1 MPPISWEEIGHGNR
15 RNLER
20 KSSKLMTPLP
30 KRKHS
35 KGRRN
40 RRRAHYNLKPT
51 TLEMCGQ
58 CKELKLPHRV
68 CPTCGTYNG
77 RQVVDVAARDERK
90 TRKNAQ

>member
-1 MPPISWEEIGHGNR
+1 
-15 RNLER
+15 
-20 KSSKLMTPLP
+20 MTPLP

-51 TLEMCGQ
+51 TLEVCGQ

-68 CPTCGTYNG
+68 CPNCGTYNA
-77 RQVVDVAARDERK
+77 RQVIDVQARAERK
-90 TRKNAQ
+90 GRKNAQYARLSHGAVHASDGLVCCF